1 MALVSKAGE
10 ASAACARARP
20 SAVASIGPMARMA
33 SSSRSTFDNRWPGE
47 SLKLGS
53 ASSWSD
59 SSASSCRFIR
69 IHSSGFAVKIE
80 PLSFPSSTRGKR
92 GSNASA
98 GAPMLAAAVPQS
110 WPMPRRVARRNG
122 AARRNDA
129 ASTAHES
136 GLAIIAASVCQPLL
150 YVCSYD
156 RCDLVDDSRAT
167 VAASSRSL
175 AAFNVHTAVL
185 LSRANS
191 PTSLCSRVATAR
203 SQPGVA
209 SLSEL
214 CELTRKQ
221 SCAARRSSTRSFC
234 LPHLGRFLLLFCRR
248 REIRV
253 SPGRPISSAV
263 CRYAIEQLHIT

>member
-1 MALVSKAGE
+1 MALVSKDGE
-10 ASAACARARP
+10 AKAAAANERP
-20 SAVASIGPMARMA
+20 SAVASIGPIARMA
-33 SSSRSTFDNRWPGE
+33 SSSLNTFDNRWPGE
-47 SLKLGS
+47 SRKFGS

-59 SSASSCRFIR
+59 SSASNCLFIR

-80 PLSFPSSTRGKR
+80 PLSLPSSTRGNA
-92 GSNASA
+92 GSSASA
-98 GAPMLAAAVPQS
+98 GAATLVKAVQS
-110 WPMPRRVARRNG
+110 CWPMPRRVFTWSG
-122 AARRNDA
+122 AAHRSDA

-156 RCDLVDDSRAT
+156 RCDLVDDSRAAF
-167 VAASSRSL
+167 AASGRSL

-191 PTSLCSRVATAR
+191 PNSRCSQVATAR
-203 SQPGVA
+203 SQPGFA

-221 SCAARRSSTRSFC
+221 NCAARRSSTSSFC
-234 LPHLGRFLLLFCRR
+234 QPHLGRFLLLFAAGAIHEGARAVPSVYLCG
-248 REIRV
+248 V
-253 SPGRPISSAV
+253 TPSGR
-263 CRYAIEQLHIT
+263 YT

>member
-1 MALVSKAGE
+1 ME
-10 ASAACARARP
+10 ANTETRER
-20 SAVASIGPMARMA
+20 
-33 SSSRSTFDNRWPGE
+33 
-47 SLKLGS
+47 
-53 ASSWSD
+53 
-59 SSASSCRFIR
+59 
-69 IHSSGFAVKIE
+69 
-80 PLSFPSSTRGKR
+80 TRGNA
-92 GSNASA
+92 GSSASA
-98 GAPMLAAAVPQS
+98 GAATLVKAVQS
-110 WPMPRRVARRNG
+110 CWPMPRRVLTWSG

-150 YVCSYD
+150 YACSYD

-214 CELTRKQ
+214 CELTREQ
-221 SCAARRSSTRSFC
+221 SCAARRSSASSFC
-234 LPHLGRFLLLFCRR
+234 QPHLGRFLLLFCRR
-248 REIRV
+248 REYE
-253 SPGRPISSAV
+253 GRPGGPSSSYV
-263 CRYAIEQLHIT
+263 CRYASEQIHLT

>member
-1 MALVSKAGE
+1 MALVSKDGE
-10 ASAACARARP
+10 AKAAAANERP
-20 SAVASIGPMARMA
+20 SAVASIGPIARMA
-33 SSSRSTFDNRWPGE
+33 SSSLNTFDNRWPGE
-47 SLKLGS
+47 SRKFGS

-59 SSASSCRFIR
+59 SSASNCLFIR

-80 PLSFPSSTRGKR
+80 PLSLPSSTRGKR
-92 GSNASA
+92 GSSASA
-98 GAPMLAAAVPQS
+98 GAAMLVKAAPQS
-110 WPMPRRVARRNG
+110 WPRLRRVVIRSGVACRS
-122 AARRNDA
+122 DA

-136 GLAIIAASVCQPLL
+136 GLAILAASVCQPLL

-203 SQPGVA
+203 SHSDIA
-209 SLSEL
+209 SLSRL
-214 CELTRKQ
+214 PKLTLR
-221 SCAARRSSTRSFC
+221 
-234 LPHLGRFLLLFCRR
+234 
-248 REIRV
+248 
-253 SPGRPISSAV
+253 
-263 CRYAIEQLHIT
+263 

>member
-1 MALVSKAGE
+1 
-10 ASAACARARP
+10 
-20 SAVASIGPMARMA
+20 MARMA
-33 SSSRSTFDNRWPGE
+33 SSSLNTFDKRWPGE
-47 SLKLGS
+47 SRKFGS
-53 ASSWSD
+53 ASSCSD
-59 SSASSCRFIR
+59 SSASNCLFIR

-92 GSNASA
+92 GSSASA
-98 GAPMLAAAVPQS
+98 GAATLVKAAQS
-110 WPMPRRVARRNG
+110 CWPMPRRVFTWSG
-122 AARRNDA
+122 AAHRSDA

-221 SCAARRSSTRSFC
+221 SCAARRSSASSFC
-234 LPHLGRFLLLFCRR
+234 QPHLGRFLLLFCRR
-248 REIRV
+248 RDTR
-253 SPGRPISSAV
+253 GRPGGPISLPV
-263 CRYAIEQLHIT
+263 WRYAIGQIHIA